1 MTVMTDDSFMKID
14 LRRLRVYIIYIL
26 NTYNIYSTT
35 I

>member
-14 LRRLRVYIIYIL
+14 LRRLRVYIIYKI
-26 NTYNIYSTT
+26 YNIYSTP